1 MSPVTSRLARHEN
14 QLLKSSGFIFRVKL
28 ILNRLVPS
36 CREVTYLISR
46 SMESRL
52 ALYERI
58 LLCLHTFVCSDCT
71 RYQQQL
77 ILIRRLLGVSP
88 SALNVR
94 IGFSTDISPMTTLE
108 RIEPRLKV

>member
-1 MSPVTSRLARHEN
+1 MKR
-14 QLLKSSGFIFRVKL
+14 SGIIFRVKL
-28 ILNRLVPS
+28 ILKRLVPS

-77 ILIRRLLGVSP
+77 ILIRKVARGLSKCFECEDRFLDGHFPDDNS
-88 SALNVR
+88 
-94 IGFSTDISPMTTLE
+94 LE